1 MRCELISVLAINDL
15 NSGFTP
21 VLQLEMSSIL
31 MNQNWVQENTDT
43 AVELPALLINY
54 YNLELGEWEPL
65 LERTQVNF
73 LQTTSKT

>member
-1 MRCELISVLAINDL
+1 
-15 NSGFTP
+15 
-21 VLQLEMSSIL
+21 MSSIL